1 MKDLQGTCGEGFTLI
16 ELLVVIAIIAILA
29 ALLLPVLSKAKL
41 KATAGNCRSNLKQLA
56 YGWMMYCDDNRDL
69 LVNFDLKDGPN
80 PNRDKPWRYKDPPVP
95 PPYPAGSSARDQF
108 MIRYRAGFK
117 QGALAPYLLNPDV
130 AHCPGDRRATCPV
143 GSGASA
149 SGWFAWASYS
159 GIGTLN
165 GEHPQLYKR
174 AELRHPTEVFLWL
187 EENDPRGENLGS
199 WIMNAGT
206 PPAFANASLIDSPAV
221 FHLNSSTFN
230 YADGH
235 VASRRWH
242 DAALIAYAASMNTD
256 KYGSRPSGAQTPVD
270 GPWLARS
277 YATTQNN

>member
-1 MKDLQGTCGEGFTLI
+1 MWKLENSRPTAFTLI

-29 ALLLPVLSKAKL
+29 AMLLPVLSKAKQ
-41 KATAGNCRSNLKQLA
+41 KAKSGTCRSNLKQLA
-56 YGWMMYCDDNRDL
+56 YGWMMYCDDNRDYI
-69 LVNFDLKDGPN
+69 VNFDLKDGPT
-80 PNRDKPWRYKDPPVP
+80 PNVDKPWRYRVN
-95 PPYPAGSSARDQF
+95 GSPTTLDQYMLSF
-108 MIRYRAGFK
+108 RTGFK

-130 AHCPGDRRATCPV
+130 AHCPGDPRASCPV
-143 GSGASA
+143 GSGDSP
-149 SGWFAWASYS
+149 SGWFSWGSYS

-174 AELRHPTEVFLWL
+174 TELRHPADMFLWL

-206 PPAFANASLIDSPAV
+206 PPNFAGSSVIDSPAV
-221 FHLNSSTFN
+221 FHVDASTFN

-235 VASRRWH
+235 VASRKWR
-242 DAALIAYAASMNTD
+242 DPALIAYAASMNTK
-256 KYGSRPSGAQTPVD
+256 KYNSGRPSAAQTPID
-270 GPWLARS
+270 CPWLARS